1 MEEKIE
7 NQENR
12 KKTASS
18 KKKGRTITSTL
29 AFLATVI
36 VGVGGVKLVKKLKG
50 LDV

>member
-12 KKTASS
+12 KKTASP

-29 AFLATVI
+29 VFLATVI
-36 VGVGGVKLVKKLKG
+36 VGGVKIVEKVKNLKG
-50 LDV
+50 

>member
-12 KKTASS
+12 KKTASP

-29 AFLATVI
+29 VFLATVVI
-36 VGVGGVKLVKKLKG
+36 VGGVKIAEKVKNLKG
-50 LDV
+50 

>member
-12 KKTASS
+12 KKTASP

-36 VGVGGVKLVKKLKG
+36 VGGVKIVKYLKG
-50 LDV
+50 RDV